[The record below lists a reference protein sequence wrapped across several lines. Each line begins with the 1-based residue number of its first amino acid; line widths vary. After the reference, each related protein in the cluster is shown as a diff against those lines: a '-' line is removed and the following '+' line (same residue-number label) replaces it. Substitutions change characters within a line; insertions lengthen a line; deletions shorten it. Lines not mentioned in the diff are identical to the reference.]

1 MTYFERKEKENHLL
15 YLIEHK
21 RLCSL
26 EKVAND
32 FECSVRTIK
41 RMLTSLRL
49 EGYKICYCKKNSN
62 YFFDKK

>member
-1 MTYFERKEKENHLL
+1 MTYQERKEKEKYLL

-41 RMLTSLRL
+41 RMIESLRNEDKNIRFCRKINKYFL
-49 EGYKICYCKKNSN
+49 EK
-62 YFFDKK
+62 